1 MGTTTRKSFDQV
13 EAEALQEEYM
23 EWRRE
28 RELRD
33 IPRCDMI
40 PASAASSEAAEIWDA
55 TRRTAIAAQKLL
67 AACRRLSAAV
77 EQLNHSLNED
87 PETPAPAPGAVFARD
102 IIQA

>member
-1 MGTTTRKSFDQV
+1 VGTLFKPFDQV

-23 EWRRE
+23 EWRRD
-28 RELRD
+28 RELQD

-77 EQLNHSLNED
+77 EQLNHSLTED
-87 PETPAPAPGAVFARD
+87 PEEAAPAPAPVLARD